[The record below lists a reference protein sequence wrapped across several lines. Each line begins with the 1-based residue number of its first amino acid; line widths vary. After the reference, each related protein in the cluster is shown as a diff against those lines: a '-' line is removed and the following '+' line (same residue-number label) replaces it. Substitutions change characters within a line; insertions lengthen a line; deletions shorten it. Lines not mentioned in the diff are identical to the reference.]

1 MIPKKIH
8 YCWFGKNPLPRSA
21 KKCIASWKKYLPDY
35 EIKEWNEDNFDVS
48 MSLYTHDAYEAKK
61 YAFVSDVARLFA
73 LVKEGGIY
81 MDTDVEV
88 VRSLDPLLCHHA
100 FMGFEGVNYI
110 ATNIIGSEAA
120 HPFFSYLLSSY
131 GSRRFIK
138 DNGNL
143 DLSTNVVKITSILE
157 KEYQL
162 ILSGEEQVING
173 IYFYPTDFFS
183 PYDYITGRLHLT
195 QNTFTIHWFDQ
206 SWTKRIAWKVRLSQL
221 YHRIIGQKME

>member
-8 YCWFGKNPLPRSA
+8 YCWFGKNPLPQSA

-48 MSLYTHDAYEAKK
+48 MSPYTLDAYEAKK

-110 ATNIIGSEAA
+110 ASNIIGSEAA
-120 HPFFSYLLSSY
+120 HPFFSYLFSSY
-131 GSRRFIK
+131 ESRRFIK
-138 DNGNL
+138 ENGNL
-143 DLSTNVVKITSILE
+143 DLSTNVVIITSILE

-173 IYFYPTDFFS
+173 IHFYPTDFFS

-206 SWTKRIAWKVRLSQL
+206 SWTKRLAWKVRLSQL